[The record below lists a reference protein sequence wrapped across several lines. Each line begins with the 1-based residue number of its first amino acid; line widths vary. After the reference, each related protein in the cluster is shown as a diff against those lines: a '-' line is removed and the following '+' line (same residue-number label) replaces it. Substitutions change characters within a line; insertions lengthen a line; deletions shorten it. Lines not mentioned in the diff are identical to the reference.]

1 MDQRQPTAEIFEDT
15 VAMAVRAPSV
25 HNTQPWRWRLSDRSV
40 DLFADPA
47 RRLPST
53 DPTGRALLLSCGA
66 ALHHL
71 RVALA
76 VHGWSAAVEYLP
88 DPADQDH
95 LARITVGAESPAR
108 DDIDLG
114 AAIVHRKSDRRRYC
128 HRRVPYNRLRQ
139 VAEHAVPFGAVAR
152 VVPPPLRTP
161 LGHTTRAAAGRHA
174 HDRAYLEELAKWSG
188 RHGTADGV
196 PAANT
201 PRPRPGDDISQRAFV
216 EPELADTSFEIDG
229 SEWLV
234 IGTAEDDCCSELRA
248 GEAASALLLTATS
261 LGMASCLQTEPLGIA
276 ELRSA
281 IRTDVLHD
289 CAHPQAMIRLGF
301 MPASVAPLPPTP
313 RRPVHEVIDTA
324 VRAESAL
331 PGGHPSSNRARQ
343 ERRRS
348 YA

>member
-1 MDQRQPTAEIFEDT
+1 MDQRQPTAEIFEDA

-25 HNTQPWRWRLSDRSV
+25 HNTQPWRWRISERSV
-40 DLFADPA
+40 DLYADPA

-76 VHGWSAAVEYLP
+76 VQGWSAEVGYLP
-88 DPADQDH
+88 DPADHDH
-95 LARITVGAESPAR
+95 LARISVNADTPSR

-114 AAIVHRKSDRRRYC
+114 AAIVHRRSDRRRYC
-128 HRRVPYNRLRQ
+128 DRRVPCGRLRR
-139 VAEHAVPFGAVAR
+139 VAERAVPFGAVAR

-161 LGHTTRAAAGRHA
+161 LGRSTRTAARRHA
-174 HDRAYLEELAKWSG
+174 HDRAYLAELAAWSG

-201 PRPRPGDDISQRAFV
+201 PRPRPEDDISQRAFLA
-216 EPELADTSFEIDG
+216 PELADTSFATDG

-234 IGTAEDDCCSELRA
+234 IGTADDGRRSELRA

-261 LGMASCLQTEPLGIA
+261 LGMASCLQTEPLEVA

-281 IRTDVLHD
+281 IRSDVLHD
-289 CAHPQAMIRLGF
+289 CAHPQAMVRLGF
-301 MPASVAPLPPTP
+301 MPTSVAPLPFTP
-313 RRPVHEVIDTA
+313 RREVHEVIDIG
-324 VRAESAL
+324 VRA
-331 PGGHPSSNRARQ
+331 
-343 ERRRS
+343 
-348 YA
+348 

>member
-1 MDQRQPTAEIFEDT
+1 MTDRQPTAEVFENA

-25 HNTQPWRWRLSDRSV
+25 HNTQPWRWRLEEQFV
-40 DLFADPA
+40 DLYADPA

-76 VHGWSAAVEYLP
+76 LHGWSAAVDYLP
-88 DPADQDH
+88 NPVDHDH
-95 LARITVGAESPAR
+95 LARITVSADSPSR

-114 AAIVHRKSDRRRYC
+114 AAILHRQSDRRRYC
-128 HRRVPYNRLRQ
+128 DRRVPYGRLRQ
-139 VAEHAVPFGAVAR
+139 VAERAVPFGAVAR
-152 VVPPPLRTP
+152 VVPPPMRAP
-161 LGHTTRAAAGRHA
+161 LARVTRAAGARHA
-174 HDRAYLEELAKWSG
+174 RDHAYLAELAAWSG

-201 PRPRPGDDISQRAFV
+201 PRPRPDDDVSQRVFLD
-216 EPELADTSFEIDG
+216 PELADTPFENDG

-234 IGTAEDDCCSELRA
+234 VGTAADDPRSALRA

-261 LGMASCLQTEPLGIA
+261 LGMASCLQTEPLGMA

-281 IRTDVLHD
+281 IRSDVLLD
-289 CAHPQAMIRLGF
+289 CAHPQAMVRLGF
-301 MPASVAPLPPTP
+301 MPTSVAPLPLTP
-313 RRPVHEVIDTA
+313 RRSVDEVIDA
-324 VRAESAL
+324 GISV
-331 PGGHPSSNRARQ
+331 
-343 ERRRS
+343 
-348 YA
+348 

>member
-1 MDQRQPTAEIFEDT
+1 MEQRQPTAEVFENA

-25 HNTQPWRWRLSDRSV
+25 HNTQPWRWRISERSV
-40 DLFADPA
+40 DLYADPR

-76 VHGWSAAVEYLP
+76 VHGWSAEVDYLP
-88 DPADQDH
+88 DPADHDH
-95 LARITVGAESPAR
+95 LARISVDTDSPTR

-114 AAIVHRKSDRRRYC
+114 AAIAHRQSDRRHYC
-128 HRRVPYNRLRQ
+128 DRRVPYGRLRQ
-139 VAEHAVPFGAVAR
+139 VAQRAVPFGAVAR

-161 LGHTTRAAAGRHA
+161 LGQVTRTAAGRHA
-174 HDRAYLEELAKWSG
+174 HDRAYLAELAAWSG

-201 PRPRPGDDISQRAFV
+201 PRPRPDDHISQRAFL
-216 EPELADTSFEIDG
+216 EPELADTSFETDG

-234 IGTAEDDCCSELRA
+234 IGTADDDRRTELRA

-261 LGMASCLQTEPLGIA
+261 LGMASCLQTEPLGVA

-281 IRTDVLHD
+281 IRADVLHD

-301 MPASVAPLPPTP
+301 MPASVAPLPSTP
-313 RRPVHEVIDTA
+313 RRPVHEVIETG
-324 VRAESAL
+324 VRA
-331 PGGHPSSNRARQ
+331 
-343 ERRRS
+343 
-348 YA
+348 